1 MKNSIYTIGYQA
13 LSPQML
19 EDIVAGMR
27 IDRLLDVRNAPFS
40 KKPGFGKKELQMRF
54 AERYEWRGDILGGK
68 GDGIRREALEWLSA
82 QEGRI
87 MLLCME
93 DDPCR
98 CHRYWLIARGLLDIG
113 VECVH
118 IQADNGFSTSD
129 LLGRCGEHP
138 PWERQGKL
146 DFS

>member
-68 GDGIRREALEWLSA
+68 GDGIRREA
-82 QEGRI
+82 
-87 MLLCME
+87 
-93 DDPCR
+93 
-98 CHRYWLIARGLLDIG
+98 
-113 VECVH
+113 
-118 IQADNGFSTSD
+118 
-129 LLGRCGEHP
+129 
-138 PWERQGKL
+138 
-146 DFS
+146 